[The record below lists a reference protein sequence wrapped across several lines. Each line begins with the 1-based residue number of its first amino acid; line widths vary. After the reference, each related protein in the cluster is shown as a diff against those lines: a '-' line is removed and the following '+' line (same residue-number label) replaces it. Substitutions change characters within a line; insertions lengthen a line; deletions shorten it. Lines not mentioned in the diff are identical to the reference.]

1 LEFFTSRKF
10 ALKIETQ
17 PREDHQVKLI
27 VEVEPQP
34 FEDAKQRAAR
44 KLARQVKIP
53 GFRPG
58 KAPYPVIVRHLGEP
72 AIIEEAVEI
81 LVNDIYPQ
89 AIKEAGIEPFGM
101 GTLENI
107 VSLDPPT
114 FEFIIPKKAEVQL
127 GDYAAIRLPYETQS
141 VAETQIDEVLSN
153 LRERQAVVEPVE
165 RAAQVGDSLRVRL
178 SGERLQAG
186 EGEDTTLVREREYP
200 ITIETEDSEHSVN
213 WPFPGFSSRLVGLT
227 AGDEV
232 ELEHTFPED
241 YEQEYLQGATAV
253 FHARVE
259 QVNSRTLPELD
270 DEFASTIGDY
280 STLEELRTAIRQ
292 DLEKHA
298 EEEYN
303 QEYDEKL
310 IEEVINISTITYPP
324 QMLDQE
330 IETVIDRLKGNLAQQ
345 NLDIDLYLKTRQI
358 DMQGLREEVTP
369 VAEARLKKSLVLLE
383 LGEAEKIAINPDELQ
398 TETNR
403 TLDELSYYM
412 EEKDFR
418 RMLQTN
424 EARSNLVSNVM
435 VEMLIERTQERLRNI
450 ARGLVT
456 EVEPVSSETSE
467 DEPQP
472 ETASETESPLPL
484 ESATESSEDTPDAG
498 SVLAE
503 QADAEHQ
510 NTTVE

>member
-1 LEFFTSRKF
+1 M
-10 ALKIETQ
+10 KIETE
-17 PREDHQVKLI
+17 PRDDHQVKLI
-27 VEVEPQP
+27 VEVDPQP

-89 AIKEAGIEPFGM
+89 AIQQAEIEPFGM

-114 FEFIIPKKAEVQL
+114 FEFIIPRKAEVQL
-127 GDYAAIRLPYETQS
+127 GDYASIRIPYETQPVS
-141 VAETQIDEVLSN
+141 ETQIDEVLSN

-165 RAAQVGDSLRVRL
+165 RAAQIGDSLRVRL
-178 SGERLQAG
+178 SGERTQVN
-186 EGEDTTLVREREYP
+186 EGEDATLVKDREYP
-200 ITIETEDSEHSVN
+200 ITIEAEDSEQSVK
-213 WPFPGFSSRLVGLT
+213 WPFPGFSSRLVGLS

-232 ELEHTFPED
+232 EIEHTFPED
-241 YEQEYLQGATAV
+241 YEQEYLQGAAVV

-259 QVNSRTLPELD
+259 QVNSRSLPELD
-270 DEFASTIGDY
+270 NEFASTIGDY
-280 STLEELRTAIRQ
+280 SSLEELRTAIRQ

-310 IEEVINISTITYPP
+310 IEEVINISTVQYPP
-324 QMLDQE
+324 QMLEQE
-330 IETVIDRLKGNLAQQ
+330 IETVIDRLRNNLAQQ

-412 EEKDFR
+412 EEKEFR

-435 VEMLIERTQERLRNI
+435 IEMLIERTQERLRNI

-456 EVEPVSSETSE
+456 EAEPESSESSG

-472 ETASETESPLPL
+472 ETTPSADNPLPVETESVSGDAAEPVDADRQ
-484 ESATESSEDTPDAG
+484 EKSE
-498 SVLAE
+498 E
-503 QADAEHQ
+503 
-510 NTTVE
+510 

>member
-114 FEFIIPKKAEVQL
+114 FEFIIPKKAVVQL
-127 GDYAAIRLPYETQS
+127 GDYAAIRLPYETQP

-200 ITIETEDSEHSVN
+200 ITIETEDSEHSVS
-213 WPFPGFSSRLVGLT
+213 WPFPGFSSRLVGLS

-232 ELEHTFPED
+232 EIEHTFPED

-456 EVEPVSSETSE
+456 EVEPASSETSE

-484 ESATESSEDTPDAG
+484 ETATESSEDTPDAG